1 MKVDWREKICC
12 LNFKWPFFIEQ
23 RGHSTGDGQG
33 HRPLFPS
40 SVPFV
45 RLRCI
50 ARVMLFPSPAA
61 AAAAAVDLWP
71 R

>member
-1 MKVDWREKICC
+1 MRITGNEGRLERE
-12 LNFKWPFFIEQ
+12 NFLFKFQMAIFH
-23 RGHSTGDGQG
+23 RGD
-33 HRPLFPS
+33 
-40 SVPFV
+40 VPFV

-61 AAAAAVDLWP
+61 AAAAAAVDLWP